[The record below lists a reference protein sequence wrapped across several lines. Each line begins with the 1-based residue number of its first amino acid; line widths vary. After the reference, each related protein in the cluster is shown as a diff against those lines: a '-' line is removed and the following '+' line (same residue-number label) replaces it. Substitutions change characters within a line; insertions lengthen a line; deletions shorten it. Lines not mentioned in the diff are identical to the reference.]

1 VQEKYPSQSKVML
14 LSNFFLNAYNLKIRG
29 QKKRRIIC
37 PCEENKFFFRV
48 AELIFMVVRKL

>member
-29 QKKRRIIC
+29 QKKK
-37 PCEENKFFFRV
+37 EESFALAKKINFSL
-48 AELIFMVVRKL
+48 E